1 MTPEECLQSG
11 DISGALDSLKIQ
23 VRKHPADVKYR
34 IFLFQLLA
42 ILGEWDSALTQLNVA
57 GELDSSALAM
67 MHMYRDVITCEVF
80 REQVFK
86 GEKEPIFLGK
96 PETWSALWIQALKLH
111 SSGQYEKA
119 QTLKL
124 EALDAVTDTS
134 GTIDGDSFEWI
145 ADADSRLGPVLEV
158 ILEGRYLWT
167 PFANIQSIIIEPP
180 EDLRDMI
187 WLPAQFRWQNGG
199 ESYGLIPG
207 RYPESYRYD
216 DPQITLSRKTD
227 WDKFEPDTWQGK
239 GQRVFMTENKDYSL
253 FDIRHIEFQKLAN
266 AGEEEEGH
274 AEG

>member
-1 MTPEECLQSG
+1 MTPEDYLQSG
-11 DISGALDSLKIQ
+11 DINGALDSLKTQ

-34 IFLFQLLA
+34 VFLFQLLA
-42 ILGEWDSALTQLNVA
+42 VLGKWDSALTQLNVS
-57 GELDSSALAM
+57 GEMDSSALAM

-111 SSGQYEKA
+111 ASGQYEKA
-119 QTLKL
+119 QALKL
-124 EALDAVTDTS
+124 EALDTVTDIS

-167 PFANIQSIIIEPP
+167 PFANIQSIVIDPP

-187 WLPAQFRWQNGG
+187 WLPAHFRWQNGG
-199 ESYGLIPG
+199 ESYGLIPS

-216 DPQITLSRKTD
+216 DPQITLSRKTE

-239 GQRVFMTENKDYSL
+239 GQRVFMTDNKDYSL

-266 AGEEEEGH
+266 AGKEEEAH

>member
-1 MTPEECLQSG
+1 MTPEEYLKSG
-11 DISGALDSLKIQ
+11 DIDSALSSLKEQI
-23 VRKHPADVKYR
+23 RSNPAEVKYR

-42 ILGEWDSALTQLNVA
+42 LLGEWDSALTQLNVA
-57 GELDSSALAM
+57 GDLDDGALAM

-96 PETWSALWIQALKLH
+96 PETWGALWVQALKLH

-119 QTLKL
+119 QALKL
-124 EALDAVTDTS
+124 EALETVRDIS
-134 GTIDGDSFEWI
+134 GTLDGENFEWI
-145 ADADSRLGPVLEV
+145 ADADSRLGPVFEV

-167 PFANIQSIIIEPP
+167 PYSNIQSIVIEPP
-180 EDLRDMI
+180 EDLRDLI
-187 WLPAQFRWQNGG
+187 WLPAHFRWQNGG
-199 ESYGLIPG
+199 ESYGLIPS

-216 DPQITLSRKTD
+216 DPQITLSRKTE

-239 GQRVFMTENKDYSL
+239 GPRVLMTDNNDYSL
-253 FDIRHIEFQKLAN
+253 IDIRNIELQKLAE
-266 AGEEEEGH
+266 AGDEEEAH